1 MAGSGTQGL
10 GSAGKMNK
18 TAWQGIGIG
27 LFCAVA
33 LGVLLYLLYG
43 RTMSPDA
50 SGKLAFL
57 PALNAACNA
66 VTVLFILRG
75 LMAIHDGDKEKHRR
89 NMLGAFAVST
99 LFLIG
104 YITYYAVHGETHF
117 PGQGRVRPVYFTL
130 LISHI
135 LLSAVALPLILTT
148 FYLALTNRLQY
159 HKTLARITY
168 PIWLYISIT
177 GVVIFFF
184 LKAYTA

>member
-1 MAGSGTQGL
+1 
-10 GSAGKMNK
+10 MNK

-27 LFCAVA
+27 LFSAVA
-33 LGVLLYLLYG
+33 LGALLYLLYG
-43 RTMSPDA
+43 RSVSHDVT
-50 SGKLAFL
+50 GRLAFL

-66 VTVLFILRG
+66 VTLLFILRG
-75 LMAIHDGDKEKHRR
+75 LIAIHHGDKEKHRR
-89 NMLGAFAVST
+89 NMLAAFAVSA

-117 PGQGRVRPVYFTL
+117 PGQGWIRPVYFSL

-135 LLSAVALPLILTT
+135 ILSAVALPLILTT
-148 FYLALTNRLQY
+148 FYLALTDRLQF
-159 HKTLARITY
+159 HKTLARVTY

-184 LKAYTA
+184 LKAFTT